1 MSIPEA
7 PEAFLFQRLTSQTA
21 VSQYIGSRVY
31 PLIAPQGTPLPLVV
45 YQRTAVERPQ
55 SLAGN
60 VGNPLVTLQLTT
72 YGTSYTSVKTIARAV
87 RLTVDGWTGTTAG
100 VTLQRT
106 TLLTEA
112 DGVDM
117 PADDQMLPYYSVQQS
132 FEFRINETV
141 PTTWPPAPTV
151 PGAPTIAQAFYDPG
165 DGGTNVSWQAPT
177 SNGGAAITAYR
188 VYFDGDQY
196 TPDTVV
202 SSTYYRFNNN
212 YTGANV
218 EVSAVNAVGEGPRSA
233 PVTVGAA

>member
-45 YQRTAVERPQ
+45 YQRTGVERPQ
-55 SLAGN
+55 SLSGN

-72 YGTSYTSVKTIARAV
+72 YGTSYTSVKAIARAV

-132 FEFRINETV
+132 FEFRINEALEFA
-141 PTTWPPAPTV
+141 PPPPTV
-151 PGAPTIAQAFYDPG
+151 PGAPTIAQAYYDPSE
-165 DGGTNVSWQAPT
+165 GGTNVQWQAPT
-177 SNGGAAITAYR
+177 SDGGASITEYR
-188 VYFDGDQY
+188 VYFEGNLY
-196 TPDTVV
+196 TPDTIV
-202 SSTYYRFNNN
+202 SSNYYRFSIDFS
-212 YTGANV
+212 GDGV
-218 EVSAVNAVGEGPRSA
+218 RVSAVNAVGEGPLSA
-233 PVTVGAA
+233 PVTVVEA

>member
-87 RLTVDGWTGTTAG
+87 RIAIDGWTGTTAS

-151 PGAPTIAQAFYDPG
+151 PSAPTVAAAYYDAG
-165 DGGTNVSWQAPT
+165 EGGTNIQWQAPT

-188 VYFDGDQY
+188 VYFDSDQY
-196 TPDTVV
+196 TPDAIVN
-202 SSTYYRFNNN
+202 STYFRFSNDFS
-212 YTGANV
+212 GASV
-218 EVSAVNAVGEGPRSA
+218 EVSAVNAIGEGPRSA
-233 PVTVGAA
+233 GFTVAEA

>member
-7 PEAFLFQRLTSQTA
+7 PEAFLYQRLTSQTA
-21 VSQYIGSRVY
+21 VSSLIGSRVY

-45 YQRTAVERPQ
+45 YQRTGVERPQ
-55 SLAGN
+55 SLSGN

-141 PTTWPPAPTV
+141 PTTWPVAPTV
-151 PGAPTIAQAFYDPG
+151 PAAPTILQASFVGGDIGTEVQWSAPAS
-165 DGGTNVSWQAPT
+165 DGGS
-177 SNGGAAITAYR
+177 AITGYL
-188 VYFDGDQY
+188 VYFDDQPA
-196 TPDTVV
+196 TPTSVV
-202 SSTYYRFNNN
+202 NSTLYRFANN
-212 YTGANV
+212 YSGSNAK
-218 EVSAVNAVGEGPRSA
+218 VSAVNAVGEGPKSA
-233 PVTVGAA
+233 PVQVTA

>member
-45 YQRTAVERPQ
+45 YQRTGVERPQ

-87 RLTVDGWTGTTAG
+87 RIAIDGWTGTTAS
-100 VTLQRT
+100 VTIQRS

-151 PGAPTIAQAFYDPG
+151 PGAPTIEAAFVAG
-165 DGGTNVSWQAPT
+165 NGGTDIEWTAPA
-177 SNGGAAITAYR
+177 SDGGAAITGYR
-188 VYFDGDQY
+188 VYFNGEY
-196 TPDTVV
+196 VTPDTIVG
-202 SSTYYRFNNN
+202 STYYRFEGTF
-212 YTGANV
+212 TGYSV
-218 EVSAVNAVGEGPRSA
+218 QVSAINAVGEGPKSA
-233 PVTVGAA
+233 SQVVP

>member
-87 RLTVDGWTGTTAG
+87 RIAIDGWTGTTAS
-100 VTLQRT
+100 VTIQRS
-106 TLLTEA
+106 TLRTEA

-132 FEFRINETV
+132 FEFRIHETV
-141 PTTWPPAPTV
+141 PTTWQPTV
-151 PGAPTIAQAFYDPG
+151 PDTPTIEAAFVAGGTYIEWTAPAS
-165 DGGTNVSWQAPT
+165 DGGV
-177 SNGGAAITAYR
+177 AITGYR
-188 VYFDGDQY
+188 VYFNGVY
-196 TPDTVV
+196 VTPDTILG
-202 SSTYYRFNNN
+202 STYYQFQAQ
-212 YTGANV
+212 YTGYNV
-218 EVSAVNAVGEGPRSA
+218 RVSAVNAQGEGPKSA
-233 PVTVGAA
+233 SQVVP